1 MARSKTIKEQEFEQQ
16 KLVEILILLS
26 QMFQRE
32 ELTAKAIV
40 GCLYDIA
47 VLNLINKYT
56 PFWGING
63 TLKFLSR
70 FPRPVAQH
78 LGVKLY
84 VQPKCPKLITDW
96 FYTLVEF
103 ADDND
108 EEQVDVEV
116 LPPQE
121 LLPVLKQNKQEI
133 QSLQGR
139 LKLLTSSLV
148 AVIMVFGGSVAW
160 VTHNLQMSPLDLL
173 TSEQSSLSAK

>member
-1 MARSKTIKEQEFEQQ
+1 MLQ
-16 KLVEILILLS
+16 
-26 QMFQRE
+26 
-32 ELTAKAIV
+32 
-40 GCLYDIA
+40 
-47 VLNLINKYT
+47 
-56 PFWGING
+56 
-63 TLKFLSR
+63 
-70 FPRPVAQH
+70 
-78 LGVKLY
+78 
-84 VQPKCPKLITDW
+84 
-96 FYTLVEF
+96 
-103 ADDND
+103 
-108 EEQVDVEV
+108 DVEV